1 MKRCRSISCI
11 VYFSGLLIFF
21 IIFGSSE
28 DGIESMGSILVVEVE
43 LQIEEYFL
51 SRSWYGI
58 FRDEID
64 FVLEDYEIILFNFVE

>member
-1 MKRCRSISCI
+1 
-11 VYFSGLLIFF
+11 
-21 IIFGSSE
+21 
-28 DGIESMGSILVVEVE
+28 MGSILVVEVE